1 MKIDVADSIWLKD
14 TDLYSSE
21 QLAEISGLSMEEIA
35 DLIECG
41 IITPVDAFV
50 QSKNF
55 QLRAVIIARTARRLR
70 DDFQLDRY
78 GMALALALLRRIDA
92 LEAELEAARSV
103 GAMQRVR

>member
-1 MKIDVADSIWLKD
+1 MKIDVADSIWLND
-14 TDLYSSE
+14 TDVCSVE
-21 QLAEISGLSMEEIA
+21 QLVEMSGLSMEEIA

-55 QLRAVIIARTARRLR
+55 QIRAVIIAKTARRLR

-78 GMALALALLRRIDA
+78 GMTLALALLRRIDV
-92 LEAELEAARSV
+92 LEEELEAARSV
-103 GAMQRVR
+103 TAVQRVR